1 MLAVCFL
8 IMIAV
13 ILARYRF
20 FKQMESVIHYEKC
33 SHAFPLAAAGSFP
46 PDLMR
51 QGPHFGPYLCYKSTV
66 LMHLFSHHVGKGS
79 TTGSLG
85 GIEQVLR
92 CLHDIMQSK
101 PLLPPNSSSSAMLPP
116 PSLKKNSS
124 YSLSMPPPTPGYQ
137 YPHLTPHS
145 TGGLTPFLGPPTT
158 PHHTP
163 GLSVGMSSMPTTPQ
177 LTPHV
182 SPWAGHGT
190 DATGN
195 GKRER
200 GGSVDLGVQ
209 PVDKEI
215 YATWKYNPSEK
226 EDFAKPSSTAA
237 NTTSTVSD
245 GTSPKP
251 DESTRVEGTADGV
264 PQLVPPQQ
272 IPTIDRQSSVAS
284 SVSSLDGE
292 SMAGVGGEGV
302 ESAAKRKRIQRKSA
316 LEELLWGSPTSSS
329 GKNVS
334 GIEEEKSPHSL
345 LMGVTG
351 VQFLQHLR
359 KSCVGTAGSTLDE
372 TFLEKWVGRTGCLL
386 LRAVVSVDA
395 RNKKIDVTLDQ
406 PGFSRGQI
414 SSRFAYKDKV
424 IINVVEEKE
433 YQYSRRIDDN
443 RNHRQSYNLHHKTRR
458 GGGRKKL
465 IDNETKG
472 LLPGS
477 EAGSSGGSNP
487 LTQIHFQDVLSQRR
501 IGKDGMQDVEGGQLR
516 AMALPIIKA
525 ADRMAAAV
533 AGTVAAAGSA
543 STNVKVLGQLVQF
556 VAIDPDIL
564 WTREVS
570 VCELY
575 G

>member
-1 MLAVCFL
+1 
-8 IMIAV
+8 
-13 ILARYRF
+13 
-20 FKQMESVIHYEKC
+20 
-33 SHAFPLAAAGSFP
+33 
-46 PDLMR
+46 
-51 QGPHFGPYLCYKSTV
+51 
-66 LMHLFSHHVGKGS
+66 
-79 TTGSLG
+79 
-85 GIEQVLR
+85 
-92 CLHDIMQSK
+92 
-101 PLLPPNSSSSAMLPP
+101 
-116 PSLKKNSS
+116 
-124 YSLSMPPPTPGYQ
+124 
-137 YPHLTPHS
+137 
-145 TGGLTPFLGPPTT
+145 
-158 PHHTP
+158 
-163 GLSVGMSSMPTTPQ
+163 
-177 LTPHV
+177 
-182 SPWAGHGT
+182 
-190 DATGN
+190 
-195 GKRER
+195 
-200 GGSVDLGVQ
+200 
-209 PVDKEI
+209 
-215 YATWKYNPSEK
+215 
-226 EDFAKPSSTAA
+226 
-237 NTTSTVSD
+237 
-245 GTSPKP
+245 
-251 DESTRVEGTADGV
+251 
-264 PQLVPPQQ
+264 
-272 IPTIDRQSSVAS
+272 
-284 SVSSLDGE
+284 
-292 SMAGVGGEGV
+292 
-302 ESAAKRKRIQRKSA
+302 
-316 LEELLWGSPTSSS
+316 
-329 GKNVS
+329 
-334 GIEEEKSPHSL
+334 
-345 LMGVTG
+345 
-351 VQFLQHLR
+351 
-359 KSCVGTAGSTLDE
+359 
-372 TFLEKWVGRTGCLL
+372 
-386 LRAVVSVDA
+386 VVSVDA